1 MGLRK
6 RGSSCPPDQKV
17 GSEGCASRTDTMP
30 FLAFGLVARIAAP
43 RLADWELA
51 RLAAQPL
58 AEMRHCRYGLSLL
71 RRSFLRAV
79 LVRTP
84 LSAVD
89 VVDPIERG
97 RQTDGRRTDGR
108 RTDGRRTDG
117 LASGIADG
125 LDAEHGLHLLEQRF
139 ELDGRLWSRPQVAV
153 QRVRL
158 RSWLR
163 PGKPPTLP

>member
-1 MGLRK
+1 
-6 RGSSCPPDQKV
+6 
-17 GSEGCASRTDTMP
+17 MP
-30 FLAFGLVARIAAP
+30 FLAFGLVAGIAAP

-51 RLAAQPL
+51 RLVAQPL
-58 AEMRHCRYGLSLL
+58 AERRLRRYGLSLL
-71 RRSFLRAV
+71 PRNTAFLRAV

-84 LSAVD
+84 LNAFE
-89 VVDPIERG
+89 VVDAIER
-97 RQTDGRRTDGR
+97 
-108 RTDGRRTDG
+108 GRRTDG
-117 LASGIADG
+117 LASDIADG
-125 LDAEHGLHLLEQRF
+125 LDAEHGLNLLEQRF

>member
-1 MGLRK
+1 
-6 RGSSCPPDQKV
+6 
-17 GSEGCASRTDTMP
+17 MP
-30 FLAFGLVARIAAP
+30 FLAFGLVAGIAAP

-51 RLAAQPL
+51 RLVAQPL
-58 AEMRHCRYGLSLL
+58 AERRLRRYGLSLL
-71 RRSFLRAV
+71 PRNFLRAV
-79 LVRTP
+79 LVRTR
-84 LSAVD
+84 LTAFD
-89 VVDPIERG
+89 VVDPIER
-97 RQTDGRRTDGR
+97 GR

-117 LASGIADG
+117 LASDIADG
-125 LDAEHGLHLLEQRF
+125 LDAEHGLNLLEQRF